1 MELMISVTVLT
12 VENSTECPL
21 ICYEQYTVTL
31 YRSYM
36 SYVQHS
42 IASTTNTAFHENLF
56 PR

>member
-1 MELMISVTVLT
+1 MISVTVLT

-36 SYVQHS
+36 SYEQHS
-42 IASTTNTAFHENLF
+42 IANTTNIAFHKNLF